1 MKTEGAIRHKL
12 KQVRFRYL
20 KQCIEAALERRPE
33 NCTHNGATEGVPA
46 SDTVRVCF
54 AQIDV
59 PGRKV
64 VLCDERFGGCAR
76 AEACPSF
83 TSRHDKANV
92 KEEFYAELEWMSF
105 PEIAY
110 NYPDM
115 AALLWVIADEG
126 LEVPPPDPHE
136 FDLSDQPVG
145 SGIIAVGLTEHPATA
160 STDPVITG
168 ATTSSDEPHG
178 TPDTGDLFATAA
190 ASGAFGYRGLP
201 PEPPAKSPS
210 WIDRILGRVSS

>member
-1 MKTEGAIRHKL
+1 VKTEGAIRHKL

-33 NCTHNGATEGVPA
+33 NCAHNGATEGMVA

-83 TSRHDKANV
+83 TPRHVKADL
-92 KEEFYAELEWMSF
+92 KEGFYAELEGLSF

-126 LEVPPPDPHE
+126 LEVPTPDPHE
-136 FDLSDQPVG
+136 FDLHETVG
-145 SGIIAVGLTEHPATA
+145 TGIIAMDGSEHAVTA
-160 STDPVITG
+160 SPDTG
-168 ATTSSDEPHG
+168 TTAATTPSDEPHA
-178 TPDTGDLFATAA
+178 TPDLGHLFASAA
-190 ASGAFGYRGLP
+190 ASGAFGYRE
-201 PEPPAKSPS
+201 PEPELPAKSPS
-210 WIDRILGRVSS
+210 WIDRILGRVSP

>member
-1 MKTEGAIRHKL
+1 MKTEGAVRHKL

-33 NCTHNGATEGVPA
+33 NCTHNGATEGVVA

-92 KEEFYAELEWMSF
+92 KEEFYAELEGLSF

-126 LEVPPPDPHE
+126 LAVPTPDPHE

-145 SGIIAVGLTEHPATA
+145 SGIIAEGLTEHPVTA
-160 STDPVITG
+160 STDTG
-168 ATTSSDEPHG
+168 TTDSTYNGEPHG
-178 TPDTGDLFATAA
+178 TTDIGDLYAAAA
-190 ASGAFGYRGLP
+190 ASGALGYRGLP